1 MGGLGVRNKMETV
14 MVAGVKI
21 QNGDKWYG
29 NENMEWGQEWYG
41 NKSVE
46 WGWGSMGMGMG
57 IWNRDA
63 DWGCAEMR
71 IWNGDK

>member
-1 MGGLGVRNKMETV
+1 
-14 MVAGVKI
+14 
-21 QNGDKWYG
+21 
-29 NENMEWGQEWYG
+29 MEWGQEWYG

-46 WGWGSMGMGMG
+46 WGWGSVGMGMG

-63 DWGCAEMR
+63 DWDCAEMR

>member
-1 MGGLGVRNKMETV
+1 
-14 MVAGVKI
+14 
-21 QNGDKWYG
+21 
-29 NENMEWGQEWYG
+29 MEWGQEWYG

-57 IWNRDA
+57 IRIWNRNA

-71 IWNGDK
+71 IWNGDNVEMRIWNGDK